1 MPGKLLSND
10 NSDRVIHGKR
20 SIIQPVY
27 ADENLPVHVYAGKN
41 HVYAGASQ
49 ILAGSPISLAKAA
62 CLLLLMSSRL

>member
-1 MPGKLLSND
+1 MPGRLLSND
-10 NSDRVIHGKR
+10 NSGHATHGKHVTT
-20 SIIQPVY
+20 QPVY

>member
-1 MPGKLLSND
+1 MRGRLSGND
-10 NSDRVIHGKR
+10 NLGHAAHGKR
-20 SIIQPVY
+20 SITQPVY

-49 ILAGSPISLAKAA
+49 ILAGSPIRLAKAA